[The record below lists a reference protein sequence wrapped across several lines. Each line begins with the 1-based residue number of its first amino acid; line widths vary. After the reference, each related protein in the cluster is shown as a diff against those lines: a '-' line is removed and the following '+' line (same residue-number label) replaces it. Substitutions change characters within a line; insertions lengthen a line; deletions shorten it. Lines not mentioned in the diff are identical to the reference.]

1 MAKMSGEQ
9 RRPQIAAAALK
20 IIAEQGLGGFTTRS
34 LAQEVGL
41 AEGTIFRH
49 FASKEDIIG
58 AAIDHL
64 EQLLDED
71 LACAREGDPVQR
83 LGRFFRRRV
92 ELISKNPGLVR
103 ILFSDEL
110 ARAGAASDLDR
121 IQRLKQRGREFISAC
136 IREADQAGVLRQG
149 LSPDLVPIIVHG
161 TALALLFGAG
171 ADRPAGSVNV
181 RALWETLEAL
191 FFKRDR

>member
-1 MAKMSGEQ
+1 MARMSGEQ
-9 RRPQIAAAALK
+9 RRPQIVAAALK
-20 IIAEQGLGGFTTRS
+20 LIAEQGLGGFTTRS

-49 FASKEDIIG
+49 FESKEDIIG

-71 LACAREGDPVQR
+71 LAYAREGNSVQR
-83 LGRFFRRRV
+83 LGRFFRRRI
-92 ELISKNPGLVR
+92 ELISQNPGLVR

-121 IQRLKQRGREFISAC
+121 IQHLKQRGREFISAR
-136 IREADQAGVLRQG
+136 IHEADLAGLLRQG
-149 LSPDLVPIIVHG
+149 LSPDFAPIIVHG
-161 TALALLFGAG
+161 TALALLFSTS
-171 ADRPAGSVNV
+171 DRPAGSLSAK
-181 RALWETLEAL
+181 ALWETLEAL
-191 FFKRDR
+191 IFRRAG